1 MKKIITGLGLTIVK
15 QLLELFGSKI
25 EIDSKIGEGTTFSFT
40 IAFDFDPDKTI
51 EIINNIVV
59 DLSSNQAYKI
69 LIVEDNKIN
78 QLVTLKILKKANY
91 LCTIVDDGFQ
101 ALNILEKERF
111 DAILMD
117 INMPIMNGFDTT
129 RKIRLSGVH
138 TPIIALTA
146 FSKTEITE
154 EAISA
159 GMNDIIIKPFEPQ
172 KLFRIINSQIS
183 KLNKTV

>member
-1 MKKIITGLGLTIVK
+1 
-15 QLLELFGSKI
+15 
-25 EIDSKIGEGTTFSFT
+25 
-40 IAFDFDPDKTI
+40 
-51 EIINNIVV
+51 
-59 DLSSNQAYKI
+59 
-69 LIVEDNKIN
+69 
-78 QLVTLKILKKANY
+78 
-91 LCTIVDDGFQ
+91 
-101 ALNILEKERF
+101 
-111 DAILMD
+111 
-117 INMPIMNGFDTT
+117 MPIMNGFDTT